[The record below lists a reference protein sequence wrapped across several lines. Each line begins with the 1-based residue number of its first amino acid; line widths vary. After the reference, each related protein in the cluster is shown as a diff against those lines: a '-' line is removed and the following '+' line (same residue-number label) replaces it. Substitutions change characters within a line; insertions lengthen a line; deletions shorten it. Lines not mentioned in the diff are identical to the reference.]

1 MVMDFIQK
9 LIEEKQRL
17 MAVMCD
23 ADKRNN
29 MLLFWSED
37 DMQFLSP
44 TIEDF
49 EKYFEEESKEVNYLV

>member
-1 MVMDFIQK
+1 MDVIQK

-23 ADKRNN
+23 ADKRNI
-29 MLLFWSED
+29 MLWFWGED

-49 EKYFEEESKEVNYLV
+49 EKYFEEQSKEVKSFV

>member
-1 MVMDFIQK
+1 MGITQK

-23 ADKRNN
+23 ADKRNTL
-29 MLLFWSED
+29 LLFWNED

-49 EKYFEEESKEVNYLV
+49 EKYFEEESKEVNSLV

>member
-1 MVMDFIQK
+1 MGVTQK
-9 LIEEKQRL
+9 LIEERQRL

-23 ADKRNN
+23 ADKRNI

-49 EKYFEEESKEVNYLV
+49 EKYFEEESKEVKSFV